1 MVRSGQ
7 FRLENLKSTQEN
19 ISIALNHS
27 YKNYPKLEM
36 LYPGQPA
43 LNWTPSHWC
52 TALAK
57 SNYLAEI
64 SPSDLCTKFQ
74 R

>member
-43 LNWTPSHWC
+43 LN
-52 TALAK
+52 
-57 SNYLAEI
+57 
-64 SPSDLCTKFQ
+64 
-74 R
+74 